1 MALSRKQGACLNPH
15 SACSGSGA
23 TICARA
29 RTHAH
34 AHARS
39 SSTARQG
46 ARTRREREDSPAL
59 CTVGTPAAPAR
70 RPPPAA
76 GLEARWREAAARRGR
91 RAPLAGAA
99 ACTRC
104 PGRTPCA
111 APRAAH
117 LSAPPGWAQRGL
129 RGEQAARAAGPPAGT
144 PWRPPRRTRQAA
156 RARAPRGCW
165 PPPPPRPPLPP
176 ALPPRSP

>member
-1 MALSRKQGACLNPH
+1 VLEPPQRLLWVWGHDLRA
-15 SACSGSGA
+15 SAHTRTRTRTQQQHGTSGRA
-23 TICARA
+23 HTARA
-29 RTHAH
+29 GGQPRALHGRDAGG
-34 AHARS
+34 
-39 SSTARQG
+39 ARQ
-46 ARTRREREDSPAL
+46 
-59 CTVGTPAAPAR
+59 
-70 RPPPAA
+70 PAA

-91 RAPLAGAA
+91 RATLAGAA